1 LAPRFSTTPVTRGR
15 LQFLHSIAT
24 SSLQYHGEFKVL
36 LLLIIF
42 GGLSDSDEHKALYRP
57 TSTSLELSV
66 VRYHLYLM
74 SPYFSSDSLLTSRGR
89 TRLPFGERCTQSGR
103 RSQSLLFISSSLWLC
118 ASPPNIIN
126 NNRTLNS
133 IHNKNNKLS

>member
-1 LAPRFSTTPVTRGR
+1 MAPRFSTTPVTRGR

-24 SSLQYHGEFKVL
+24 SSLQYHGER
-36 LLLIIF
+36 
-42 GGLSDSDEHKALYRP
+42 LSDSDEHKALYRP